1 MRMSQGKSEK
11 LNRASLFATN
21 AWRLRLSI
29 RKKYPNLFLFGQHRY
44 QSPFSDRLYPV
55 SVGRQPSL
63 LSKAFQLFHNGCKST
78 AQGQHQDFFQDL
90 RSTLLKSQRLRNLT
104 VSGVVFWKKR
114 STARRSFYPSLGAP
128 KIPCISKSQRNNNK
142 KRQAKWKIALER

>member
-1 MRMSQGKSEK
+1 MRMSQGMSEK

-63 LSKAFQLFHNGCKST
+63 RSKAFQLFHNGCKSVNIRI
-78 AQGQHQDFFQDL
+78 FF
-90 RSTLLKSQRLRNLT
+90 R
-104 VSGVVFWKKR
+104 
-114 STARRSFYPSLGAP
+114 
-128 KIPCISKSQRNNNK
+128 I
-142 KRQAKWKIALER
+142 

>member
-63 LSKAFQLFHNGCKST
+63 RSKAFSSFIMAVRALPRVNIRI
-78 AQGQHQDFFQDL
+78 FF
-90 RSTLLKSQRLRNLT
+90 R
-104 VSGVVFWKKR
+104 
-114 STARRSFYPSLGAP
+114 
-128 KIPCISKSQRNNNK
+128 I
-142 KRQAKWKIALER
+142 